1 MLVIKIC
8 VQNFIGGAI
17 KQSFKMSKILLK
29 AKQATGR
36 NHGLFYISLVSNI
49 VSFFIFF
56 FIIIIIIIKNKNNIW
71 EIISN
76 DFIFPLCLMRRKR
89 ISMF

>member
-29 AKQATGR
+29 AKQSTGR
-36 NHGLFYISLVSNI
+36 NHGLFYISLVSNT
-49 VSFFIFF
+49 VFFFIFF
-56 FIIIIIIIKNKNNIW
+56 
-71 EIISN
+71 S
-76 DFIFPLCLMRRKR
+76 
-89 ISMF
+89 

>member
-49 VSFFIFF
+49 VFFFIFF
-56 FIIIIIIIKNKNNIW
+56 FIIIIIINKNNIW

>member
-49 VSFFIFF
+49 VFF
-56 FIIIIIIIKNKNNIW
+56 FIIIINKNNIW

>member
-49 VSFFIFF
+49 VFFFIFF
-56 FIIIIIIIKNKNNIW
+56 
-71 EIISN
+71 S
-76 DFIFPLCLMRRKR
+76 
-89 ISMF
+89 

>member
-49 VSFFIFF
+49 VFFFIFF
-56 FIIIIIIIKNKNNIW
+56 FHNNNNNKQ
-71 EIISN
+71 
-76 DFIFPLCLMRRKR
+76 K
-89 ISMF
+89 